1 MDASWLSALVALA
14 ALLVAIVGML
24 AGHFFKLSNALS
36 SHKTHVAE
44 NYVTKDEFKAH
55 AERLERQ
62 METGFNRIYDSLNK
76 RETP

>member
-1 MDASWLSALVALA
+1 M
-14 ALLVAIVGML
+14 
-24 AGHFFKLSNALS
+24 HYQTTK
-36 SHKTHVAE
+36 HHVAE

-55 AERLERQ
+55 ARAIRAQ